1 MNIVAGKTKYEFGV
15 NRILNET
22 NDSLNYEEIEQDIDY
37 IENKKGDQLYCMKSL
52 GFEYLQLSSKK
63 LFVEKDIKTCRYYC
77 YIIAKLEFLSKALD
91 EKVFL
96 DNSDL
101 FYMLMSNNPDFIVFL
116 KNNIEEIQPNDYN
129 SEKDIYRNL
138 TNTYG
143 DFFITRTT
151 LLAMIGDFEEVKKR
165 CSVYLKKSKNFRDSY
180 YRYRVYGMEFLKALA
195 LKDIE
200 KMKETIDMMMMPKI
214 AKALVK
220 DRITNYSFY
229 LHIYVIIYARIALLH
244 GFDLGIDNEVAPKEI
259 IDNTPLESYEDPYD
273 FMKKFDLKTI
283 TPKEWREWTKSYSTF
298 RPID

>member
-1 MNIVAGKTKYEFGV
+1 MRNI
-15 NRILNET
+15 
-22 NDSLNYEEIEQDIDY
+22 
-37 IENKKGDQLYCMKSL
+37 
-52 GFEYLQLSSKK
+52 GFSYLQLSSKK

-77 YIIAKLEFLSKALD
+77 YIIAKLEFLSKPLD

-116 KNNIEEIQPNDYN
+116 KNNIEEIQPNDYD
-129 SEKDIYRNL
+129 SEKDIYKNL

-151 LLAMIGDFEEVKKR
+151 LLAMIGDFEEVEKR
-165 CSVYLKKSKNFRDSY
+165 CSVYLEKSKNFRDSY
-180 YRYRVYGMEFLKALA
+180 YRYHVYGMEFLKALA

-200 KMKETIDMMMMPKI
+200 KMKEIIDMMMIPKI

-229 LHIYVIIYARIALLH
+229 LHIYVIIYAKIALLH

-283 TPKEWREWTKSYSTF
+283 TPKEWREWTESYSTF

>member
-1 MNIVAGKTKYEFGV
+1 MNILAGKTKYEFGV

-22 NDSLNYEEIEQDIDY
+22 SNQLDFESINKRLNY
-37 IENKKGDQLYCMKSL
+37 IENKKGNQLSCMRNI
-52 GFEYLQLSSKK
+52 GFSYLQLSSKK

-220 DRITNYSFY
+220 DHITNYSFY
-229 LHIYVIIYARIALLH
+229 LHIYVIIYAKIALLH

-273 FMKKFDLKTI
+273 FMKKFDLKTV
-283 TPKEWREWTKSYSTF
+283 TPKEWREWTKNYSTF
-298 RPID
+298 GSID